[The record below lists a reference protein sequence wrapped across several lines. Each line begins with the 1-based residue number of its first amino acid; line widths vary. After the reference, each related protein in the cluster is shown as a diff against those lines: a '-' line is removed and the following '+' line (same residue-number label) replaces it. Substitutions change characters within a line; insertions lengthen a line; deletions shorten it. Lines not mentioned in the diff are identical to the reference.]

1 MHESFKSSQNNLLK
15 ICLKVLENLEN
26 IEIYDFELMSD
37 SHDGGWWRE
46 IGKNLK
52 NFDLKL

>member
-1 MHESFKSSQNNLLK
+1 MHESFKSSQINFLK

-37 SHDGGWWRE
+37 SHDGG
-46 IGKNLK
+46 
-52 NFDLKL
+52 